1 MTVETGL
8 SPAEFLDR
16 HAAPGRVGLA
26 GGETAIERAIRRGQ
40 RRLTPHGEH
49 SRWSHAF
56 LVGECR
62 ADGQMWVLES
72 DLEVHGRHVRLGVQE
87 NRLSKY
93 ADAAAFPHLAV
104 LDFGLEA
111 EQTRA
116 VLTEAL
122 DLLTASAHYSLR
134 ELAGTFLAI
143 RRPRLRGRE
152 NLLARQGAFYCSA
165 FVQHCYRKAGIDLA
179 AGVSTKNTT
188 PEDIASTAVPHRTYV
203 LAARVT

>member
-1 MTVETGL
+1 METGL

-40 RRLTPHGEH
+40 RRLTPHGER

-56 LVGECR
+56 LFGERR
-62 ADGQMWVLES
+62 ADGHTWVLES
-72 DLEVHGRHVRLGVQE
+72 DLEAHGRHLRLGVQE

-104 LDFGLEA
+104 LDFGLGA
-111 EQTRA
+111 DQTRA

-122 DLLTASAHYSLR
+122 DLLSGSAHYSLR

-143 RRPRLRGRE
+143 RRPTLRGRE
-152 NLLARQGAFYCSA
+152 NLLAREGALYCSA
-165 FVQHCYRKAGIDLA
+165 FVQHCYLKAGVDFA
-179 AGVSTKNTT
+179 PGVSTKNTT
-188 PEDIASTAVPHRTYV
+188 PEDIAGTAVPHRTYV
-203 LAARVT
+203 LAAPAT